1 MKRMSNSQGFT
12 LIELIMVVV
21 ILGILAAVAIPRFIN
36 LQTDAQRAAEKGMA
50 GGVRAGISIVR
61 AAFLVGGT
69 TAGTASPAVNLN
81 GWPARLD
88 NALTTTFSANGNT
101 GQVGLFSYVVE
112 SGTTSSDNWVQ
123 TNAPGGGPYT
133 YVGPYG
139 NATPGA
145 AVWTYTPGTGGAT
158 PVAASF
164 NCAPVATCP

>member
-1 MKRMSNSQGFT
+1 MSNSQGFT

-69 TAGTASPAVNLN
+69 TAGTASPASNQL

-88 NALTTTFSANGNT
+88 NAAATTFAANGNQ

-112 SGTTSSDNWVQ
+112 TGTTSSDNWVQ
-123 TNAPGGGPYT
+123 TTAPAGGPYT
-133 YVGPYG
+133 YVGPFG
-139 NATPGA
+139 NVAGA
-145 AVWTYTPGTGGAT
+145 AAATWTYTPAAVVAGVN
-158 PVAASF
+158 VAATF
-164 NCAPVATCP
+164 NCTGTNCP